1 MRSSCDAAV
10 SVTRRGRRNVR
21 RPALCSSERMTAD
34 QGHRA
39 SWVVQV
45 VGTWVTFALS
55 VLSLFGF
62 YALLALGMGLIFGQL
77 GVVNVA
83 FGDFAMA
90 GAFVM
95 YALQPVPFVLR
106 VLIALL
112 LGGAVAWAI
121 ERFLLRSLY
130 AQGFLATLLAMWGV
144 GIVLRQT
151 AEAIFGSTPASVEA
165 PVSGSIS
172 VLGVQYPTYRLGGD
186 GGLPGRRG
194 RDPLR
199 HLSHRRRYAATGDD
213 RQPGDGLAA
222 GDPAAVDDHRDFRL
236 RHAAGRSGRL
246 PAGPDVGADAALG
259 RVLPGA
265 GLLRGPRR
273 SAWLS
278 GRPPVRRLRGGPAQ
292 QLSSGSVQRDD
303 RDAPVLRRIDRLD
316 RYPAA
321 RPRLE
326 ETAVD
331 RRAGGLRHD
340 RDPFPR
346 MRPGGPRR
354 PRSRRRPDPGAD
366 CLWGFRRRGLQ
377 WW

>member
-1 MRSSCDAAV
+1 
-10 SVTRRGRRNVR
+10 
-21 RPALCSSERMTAD
+21 MTAD

-172 VLGVQYPTYRLGGD
+172 VLGVQYPTYRLVATAVS
-186 GGLPGRRG
+186 LVVV
-194 RDPLR
+194 
-199 HLSHRRRYAATGDD
+199 AAILFVIYRTDVGM
-213 RQPGDGLAA
+213 
-222 GDPAAVDDHRDFRL
+222 RL
-236 RHAAGRSGRL
+236 RATIDNR
-246 PAGPDVGADAALG
+246 DMAALLG
-259 RVLPGA
+259 IP
-265 GLLRGPRR
+265 
-273 SAWLS
+273 
-278 GRPPVRRLRGGPAQ
+278 
-292 QLSSGSVQRDD
+292 
-303 RDAPVLRRIDRLD
+303 
-316 RYPAA
+316 
-321 RPRLE
+321 PRLMI
-326 ETAVD
+326 TATFVFGTMLAVLAGAS
-331 RRAGGLRHD
+331 RARCSG
-340 RDPFPR
+340 
-346 MRPGGPRR
+346 
-354 PRSRRRPDPGAD
+354 
-366 CLWGFRRRGLQ
+366 
-377 WW
+377 